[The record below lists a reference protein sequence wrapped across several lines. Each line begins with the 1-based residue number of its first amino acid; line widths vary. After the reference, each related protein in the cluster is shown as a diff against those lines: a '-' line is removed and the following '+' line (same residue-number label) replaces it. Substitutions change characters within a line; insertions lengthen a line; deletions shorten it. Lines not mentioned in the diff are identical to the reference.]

1 MLVLHRGGVY
11 GVRGAEICVVQSMG
25 ALSKAGYDVIA
36 ARSLLVDGIAKRMQ
50 MEALA

>member
-11 GVRGAEICVVQSMG
+11 GVRGAEICVVQS